1 MVIAMIYIDEKRC
14 LGHYLCYHK
23 CACHEPHTAVVHVNW
38 TWTRLT
44 CGTDLLSSSLVSS
57 CFVLALLDYVKLVSM
72 GCWVARGTQSCTT
85 DNTQCTLTKEQDL
98 MHHINMRTIDNS

>member
-1 MVIAMIYIDEKRC
+1 MVIVWVIIEATISVHAMN
-14 LGHYLCYHK
+14 HT
-23 CACHEPHTAVVHVNW
+23 HTAVFHVNSALS
-38 TWTRLT
+38 RQT
-44 CGTDLLSSSLVSS
+44 CSTGLWKSSLVSS
-57 CFVLALLDYVKLVSM
+57 CLLLALFSYVKCVSM